1 MSSVVVDIARAVTT
15 ALEDAVANDDFSAA
29 PAELLVCRRYVPR
42 WSVERLEK
50 HQKIE
55 LVVAGAD
62 ENRTKAT
69 RGTERH
75 DVPVGVGFVKRVK
88 TFEAEELDP
97 LMDTLEQMKD
107 ALRRRL
113 DTVPAS
119 FVSIEATSPIY
130 SPKHLLKQHVFFAL
144 TTYTFVRFRDL

>member
-1 MSSVVVDIARAVTT
+1 MSCTVVDIAKAVTA
-15 ALEDAVANDDFSAA
+15 ALQDAVTNDDFSAA

-42 WSVERLEK
+42 WSVERLEG

-62 ENRTKAT
+62 EIRTKLT
-69 RGTERH
+69 RGSDQH
-75 DVPVGVGFVKRVK
+75 DVPVGVALVKRVK
-88 TFEAEELDP
+88 TFETDELDP

-113 DTVPAS
+113 PTVPAS

-130 SPKHLLKQHVFFAL
+130 SPKHLLNQRVFFAL
-144 TTYTFVRFRDL
+144 TTYTFRNLRNL